1 MAGSAAGGESAG
13 LSSVLMPV
21 ADLATIGALAREAL
35 RGLDP
40 EGVDLV
46 PAPRR
51 ARWRAPLSA
60 RWAAIGSSE
69 ELVVSRRGLLT
80 RRLDAVPTTRVQSLA
95 LVQGPWSRRLGLAD
109 LEVHSPVGRVGVLGR
124 FRAQGE
130 ARELLGQL
138 VSRTRWARR
147 AAAGV

>member
-1 MAGSAAGGESAG
+1 
-13 LSSVLMPV
+13 VLMPV

-40 EGVDLV
+40 DAVDLV

-60 RWAAIGSSE
+60 RWAAIGSTE
-69 ELVVSRRGLLT
+69 ELVVSRRGLVT

-130 ARELLGQL
+130 ARELLGEL
-138 VSRTRWARR
+138 VTRTRQARR
-147 AAAGV
+147 AAALR